1 MRSGAVDRR
10 TIGLLAVTHVAALGV
25 GYAVA
30 PKELLDAEVKHTG
43 FFTVD
48 ATKVLAT
55 TVESLREENR
65 LLVYTY
71 KGTAKVQAEH
81 RVLWLFGGQQE
92 LSVPAVVTYQ
102 LDMSDLSLA
111 DVRYDEKAKLV
122 TVKLPKVTLG
132 DIAFQPENAT
142 TINGGVL
149 TYSDEQVE
157 ALRKANYSNARRA
170 MIAQAQQP
178 GLLDAAKRQART
190 NVETYFAIPLRIAGL
205 PDVKVAAT
213 FD

>member
-1 MRSGAVDRR
+1 VIAHR
-10 TIGLLAVTHVAALGV
+10 TIGLLAATHVVALGV
-25 GYAVA
+25 GYIAA
-30 PKELLDAEVKHTG
+30 PKAVLDGEVKHTG

-48 ATKVLAT
+48 TTKVLAT
-55 TVESLREENR
+55 TVESLRDENK
-65 LLVYTY
+65 LLVYSY
-71 KGTAKVQAEH
+71 KGTAKVQAGQT
-81 RVLWLFGGQQE
+81 VLWLFGGEQE
-92 LSVPAVVTYQ
+92 LIVPAVVTYH
-102 LDMSDLSLA
+102 LDLSNLSLA

-122 TVKLPKVTLG
+122 TVKLPNVTLG

-149 TYSDEQVE
+149 TFSDEQVE
-157 ALRKANYSNARRA
+157 ALRKSNYANARRA

-190 NVETYFAIPLRIAGL
+190 NVENYFAIPLRIAGL

-213 FD
+213 F

>member
-1 MRSGAVDRR
+1 MIERR
-10 TIGLLAVTHVAALGV
+10 TIGLLAATHIVAFGV
-25 GYAVA
+25 GYAAA
-30 PKELLDAEVKHTG
+30 PKELMDGEVKHTG

-55 TVESLREENR
+55 TIESLREENK
-65 LLVYTY
+65 LLVFSY
-71 KGTAKVQAEH
+71 KGTAKVQAG
-81 RVLWLFGGQQE
+81 RTVLWLFGGEQE
-92 LSVPAVVTYQ
+92 LIVPGVVTYY
-102 LDMSDLSLA
+102 LDLTNLSLA

-132 DIAFQPENAT
+132 EIAFQPENAT

-149 TYSDEQVE
+149 TFSDEQVE
-157 ALRKANYSNARRA
+157 ALRKANYANARRA
-170 MIAQAQQP
+170 MVAQAQQS
-178 GLLDAAKRQART
+178 GLLNAAKRQART
-190 NVETYFAIPLRIAGL
+190 NVENYFAIPLRIAGM